1 MSLEDTLKSLTAYID
16 TLDDMDRVGMP
27 LHTPNNLVQYLG
39 LQQWMDLPSSAFNV
53 TAEEME
59 RNR

>member
-1 MSLEDTLKSLTAYID
+1 MNLEETLKSLTAYIA
-16 TLDDMDRVGMP
+16 TLDKMDRVRIP
-27 LHTPNNLVQYLG
+27 LIAHDNLVQYLG
-39 LQQWMDLPSSAFNV
+39 LQRWMDLPSDAFNV